1 MTPTAA
7 ADGYLTP
14 CIYRYVQGFASGFKN
29 PVSVQIL
36 SMSLFSDGLCVLLM
50 MTHRP
55 TSLPYS
61 GEA

>member
-1 MTPTAA
+1 MNPTAA

-36 SMSLFSDGLCVLLM
+36 SFSDGLCIVN
-50 MTHRP
+50 HDPP
-55 TSLPYS
+55 TYS

>member
-1 MTPTAA
+1 MNPTAA

-36 SMSLFSDGLCVLLM
+36 SMSLFSDGLCIVN
-50 MTHRP
+50 HDP
-55 TSLPYS
+55 PISLPYS